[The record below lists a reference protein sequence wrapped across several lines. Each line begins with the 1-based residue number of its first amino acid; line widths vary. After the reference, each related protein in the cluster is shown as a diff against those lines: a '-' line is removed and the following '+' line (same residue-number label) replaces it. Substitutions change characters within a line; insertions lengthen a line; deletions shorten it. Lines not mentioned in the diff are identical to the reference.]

1 VHLSSRSDEELVT
14 LARRGWPAPF
24 AVLLHRHGAT
34 VRAAVA
40 GRSDPD
46 ADVVRTFSRAMQQ
59 LRRVDP
65 ATEVEPWLLAL
76 VPGRRGRTAPPAASP
91 PLDGPQVDALWA
103 QLGPRWPNGRAPRR
117 RLPTWLRWAS
127 LTVVLMALAV
137 LIPYVTITTGQAA
150 NVPDTGAEPLRAGLL
165 ESDDAP
171 DDETAEVTDGEGDR
185 RRGDRRRGDRRRG
198 DRRRGGGRGCGTPSD
213 DTGTPSDDTGPAEGA
228 DVPRDGAA
236 GTSTEPATG
245 EDGP

>member
-171 DDETAEVTDGEGDR
+171 DDETAEVMDGEVADGEVTDGEVTDGEVTD
-185 RRGDRRRGDRRRG
+185 GEVVDD
-198 DRRRGGGRGCGTPSD
+198 GTPSD
-213 DTGTPSDDTGPAEGA
+213 DTGTPSDDTGTAEGA